1 MSMLK
6 VKLYVLI
13 TIIRSEMPLCIYLCN
28 TYVQVMHV
36 TRDGLWLTIYVVS
49 SRRFQKNVQFPC
61 ALSILE
67 SVLSEEHNLIPS
79 FNLSQ
84 IRVKKA
90 KARGEVRKGE
100 RRAKDE

>member
-1 MSMLK
+1 
-6 VKLYVLI
+6 VL
-13 TIIRSEMPLCIYLCN
+13 
-28 TYVQVMHV
+28 
-36 TRDGLWLTIYVVS
+36 
-49 SRRFQKNVQFPC
+49 F
-61 ALSILE
+61 
-67 SVLSEEHNLIPS
+67 EEHNLIPS